1 MSLVSLEIDHYNQ
14 GGFWRFMQTVMAS
27 EAEITHLLD
36 AAGSGSSEALNE
48 LFPVIY
54 EELRR
59 LAASQLD
66 RERPDHTLQ
75 ATALVHEVY
84 MRLVGQRSAG
94 WKDRAQFF
102 GVAAKAMRRILV
114 DHARKRG
121 AAKRGGARS
130 RLPLDEIVLD
140 FQQRAADLQ
149 VLDDALTALAEV
161 DPRKAQVV
169 ELRFFGG
176 LTAEQVAQVLD
187 ISLRT
192 VNRDWELA
200 RAWLYGRILDGL
212 SPETAA
218 GPPGLD
224 DDTD

>member
-1 MSLVSLEIDHYNQ
+1 M
-14 GGFWRFMQTVMAS
+14 GS
-27 EAEITHLLD
+27 EAEITRLLD
-36 AAGSGSSEALNE
+36 AAGSGRSEALNE

-54 EELRR
+54 EELRS
-59 LAASQLD
+59 LAASQMG

-84 MRLVGQRSAG
+84 VRLVGQRSGG
-94 WKDRAQFF
+94 WKSRGQFF

-114 DHARKRG
+114 DHARQRR
-121 AAKRGGARS
+121 AAKRGGTRS
-130 RLPLDEIVLD
+130 RLPLDDIVLD

-149 VLDDALTALAEV
+149 VLDDTLTALAEV

-200 RAWLYGRILDGL
+200 KAWLYGRVVDGL
-212 SPETAA
+212 SSEAAA
-218 GPPGLD
+218 GPPGSG

>member
-1 MSLVSLEIDHYNQ
+1 
-14 GGFWRFMQTVMAS
+14 
-27 EAEITHLLD
+27 
-36 AAGSGSSEALNE
+36 
-48 LFPVIY
+48 
-54 EELRR
+54 
-59 LAASQLD
+59 
-66 RERPDHTLQ
+66 
-75 ATALVHEVY
+75 
-84 MRLVGQRSAG
+84 
-94 WKDRAQFF
+94 
-102 GVAAKAMRRILV
+102 MRRILV
-114 DHARKRG
+114 DHARQRR

-149 VLDDALTALAEV
+149 LLDDALTALAEV

-200 RAWLYGRILDGL
+200 KAWLYGRVLDDL
-212 SPETAA
+212 SPQDRRR
-218 GPPGLD
+218 PSGL
-224 DDTD
+224 

>member
-1 MSLVSLEIDHYNQ
+1 VIVQNH
-14 GGFWRFMQTVMAS
+14 MAS
-27 EAEITHLLD
+27 EAEITRLLD
-36 AAGSGSSEALNE
+36 AVGSGNSEALNE

-54 EELRR
+54 EELRS
-59 LAASQLD
+59 LAASQLGH
-66 RERPDHTLQ
+66 ERPDHTLQ

-84 MRLVGQRSAG
+84 VRLVGQRSGG
-94 WKDRAQFF
+94 WKSRAQFF

-114 DHARKRG
+114 DHARQRR

-140 FQQRAADLQ
+140 FQQRGSDLEA
-149 VLDDALTALAEV
+149 LDDALTALAEV

-176 LTAEQVAQVLD
+176 LTAEQVAQALD

-200 RAWLYGRILDGL
+200 KAWLYGRVVDGL
-212 SPETAA
+212 SSESAA
-218 GPPGLD
+218 GPPGPD
-224 DDTD
+224 DGTS